1 MASNFRSVQG
11 AHPEARTSLHPA
23 PRSPFGLG
31 PRACVGQKFA
41 LEEMKLATI
50 EMLRRF
56 RFEPMP
62 GQKSSSEM
70 PIRTGITMQPIEG
83 IWIKAT
89 RLEQ

>member
-1 MASNFRSVQG
+1 
-11 AHPEARTSLHPA
+11 
-23 PRSPFGLG
+23 
-31 PRACVGQKFA
+31 
-41 LEEMKLATI
+41 MKLATI